1 MLKMKTI
8 SKDIEYCTDC
18 PYLVDD
24 YRLSECAYC
33 DKACQE
39 FTDEDWTDD
48 ESKILIPKWCPL

>member
-1 MLKMKTI
+1 MKTI
-8 SKDIEYCTDC
+8 SKDIKYCTDC